1 MNNYYVNTTYAPL
14 PSSPSNYSSW
24 ATVSYS
30 LDPADASNVVSTQGH
45 LVKSTIRARDEYI
58 SYIESNNLRSGW
70 GGSYTWRS
78 GEMNVNEGPAQN
90 NCAFYVKYKGQWINL
105 KDNTAVEQAGLDSIF
120 ERQTISSQ
128 PLYHYV
134 VLYVWENSDEDK
146 YRFGYTVIIKENSS
160 LEDFKDSTDAAVIIQ
175 FLADINSE
183 DTGEYVDTD
192 AYTTL
197 GGTSPLLK
205 IDGRA
210 ETSLTDYFYTTN
222 SPTAPQVFESG
233 YSLYNFKNM
242 YETYNGSPVNNRTY
256 FWPKPSGLPY
266 TYLQYYNY
274 NAEYTNI
281 TSFYNENIPNGVWMR
296 RAWRPYLRKVVF
308 DTQTPGWYAV
318 NVTEGSNNTVQVS
331 ATRYDTEDL
340 ALENATSSN
349 LHVIIGVILQAS
361 GGQGG
366 PGDDNNVGIGHG
378 GGGGG
383 GGAYVE
389 ALVNCYTNRIV
400 INLGNSLTYGSA
412 VTNSHIQVYNSIGS
426 VRRAAVGV
434 ETGYTGS
441 KGTWGTG
448 GTGGNGGR
456 ITYVN
461 SGAGDAWAE
470 FPLTF
475 STQRG
480 DGRSER
486 WLTEDNSANSIWEDW
501 STSLIYLGTCVPG
514 GSGGS
519 HKTSG
524 ASNPNPGNPCA
535 ATGTYF
541 VAGVPR
547 GNLASTTTPEGMRSA
562 AAQRF
567 TSSCG
572 TLVGSSDSYTRN
584 GSGGG
589 ASYMGSGSAGVSGNV
604 IASGSF
610 GGGGGGGRADS
621 SSAARAGGYGGTGY
635 LALLI

>member
-1 MNNYYVNTTYAPL
+1 MQEYYIRPPVDVTPFTGTWVKADTGREYTGFCSLASAIISR
-14 PSSPSNYSSW
+14 PSESVADSNYLRIFS
-24 ATVSYS
+24 
-30 LDPADASNVVSTQGH
+30 H
-45 LVKSTIRARDEYI
+45 LLYDGDVPRTNWNFSIRYNELFGTGIPDTPRCYI
-58 SYIESNNLRSGW
+58 W
-70 GGSYTWRS
+70 
-78 GEMNVNEGPAQN
+78 
-90 NCAFYVKYKGQWINL
+90 YKGAWHLLYEGSTSYLVGGVRGTFTTVLASKTYIV
-105 KDNTAVEQAGLDSIF
+105 TAYNASIDDF
-120 ERQTISSQ
+120 NMGGYLFCMLFATEKRTSGIPFSITETSTS
-128 PLYHYV
+128 PV
-134 VLYVWENSDEDK
+134 V
-146 YRFGYTVIIKENSS
+146 
-160 LEDFKDSTDAAVIIQ
+160 
-175 FLADINSE
+175 
-183 DTGEYVDTD
+183 
-192 AYTTL
+192 TL
-197 GGTSPLLK
+197 GGP
-205 IDGRA
+205 
-210 ETSLTDYFYTTN
+210 EVSLTDYFYTTN
-222 SPTAPQVFESG
+222 SPTAPSVFESG

-242 YETYNGSPVNNRTY
+242 YETYNGSPVNNHTY

-274 NAEYTNI
+274 NAQYTNI
-281 TSFYNENIPNGVWMR
+281 TPFYNENIPNGVWMR

-340 ALENATSSN
+340 ALENATSCN

-412 VTNSHIQVYNSIGS
+412 VTNSHIQVYNSTGS
-426 VRRAAVGV
+426 LRRAAVGV

-441 KGTWGTG
+441 KGTWGEG
-448 GTGGNGGR
+448 GTGGAGGR
-456 ITYVN
+456 VTYVN
-461 SGAGDAWAE
+461 SSAGDAWAE
-470 FPLTF
+470 FDLTF

-480 DGRSER
+480 DARSAR

-524 ASNPNPGNPCA
+524 AHNPNSGNPCP